1 MLKKYP
7 TYKSMR
13 NEYSLLRYSLRAKV
27 DDSLHSD
34 VTAFLMKHDTSL
46 DNLVTQL
53 LENQF
58 ASDRIGDTSY
68 PL

>member
-1 MLKKYP
+1 
-7 TYKSMR
+7 MR
-13 NEYSLLRYSLRAKV
+13 NEYSLLRYSLRTIV
-27 DDSLHSD
+27 DDSLHYD

-58 ASDRIGDTSY
+58 AFARIGDPTY